1 LALFGDSAHLATD
14 LFSLAMSLAA
24 VTLAVRPTSAW
35 RSFGF
40 YRLEVLASF
49 LNGILLFL
57 VALVLAKE
65 SVTRLGT
72 PEPVKVKPLILI
84 AFLGL
89 LFNLVS
95 AWILH
100 RASGGHHDLV
110 HGHDHHH
117 HHPHDHGHLHAAP
130 PSDRNMESALLHVW
144 SDALGS
150 GAVIVGGLVMAF
162 TAYYWVDAVIGLA
175 LSLWILRWSWRVI
188 LDSAHVLLEST
199 PKHIET
205 EKVISELRLLDDRIQ
220 SVDDL
225 HVWEITSRMY
235 SATAE
240 VQVFEMD
247 LQEADRLRLKMH
259 DILYEKFGIAHVV
272 LAIRPK

>member
-1 LALFGDSAHLATD
+1 
-14 LFSLAMSLAA
+14 
-24 VTLAVRPTSAW
+24 
-35 RSFGF
+35 
-40 YRLEVLASF
+40 
-49 LNGILLFL
+49 
-57 VALVLAKE
+57 
-65 SVTRLGT
+65 
-72 PEPVKVKPLILI
+72 
-84 AFLGL
+84 
-89 LFNLVS
+89 
-95 AWILH
+95 
-100 RASGGHHDLV
+100 
-110 HGHDHHH
+110 
-117 HHPHDHGHLHAAP
+117 
-130 PSDRNMESALLHVW
+130 MESALLHVW